1 MTVRRAGWIA
11 AGAAVTAALLFAFRA
26 PLERG
31 ALAAVLDVA
40 LGARTQIGSMEIGA
54 SRAVLHDVHVQRAG
68 GPLFDARTV
77 DVGYSARDLLPGG
90 SRRFGLTSIVVDHP
104 VVTIRREPDGTF
116 NFGRV
121 PQTAAPAGPSAAP
134 AAAGTPLR
142 LTARVQDGTVLL
154 VDPYRYHA
162 ASRRQRVD
170 GIEATATIDTAHRS
184 RYGVRAT
191 YRPSERGFPL
201 TVDGLVD
208 ADRLFALHR
217 LRAAAVPLA
226 PLVNYFLDSDA
237 ATLLDGDARDVDVS
251 LYALGDDPSL
261 HAAGTAQIAGAAL
274 ALSILRRPLTGV
286 TGAVN
291 VFDDG
296 IAAPQVDA
304 AIAGLPV
311 RVAGGLYDFADPR
324 LRVGVQAGGPLGT
337 LRTLAAI
344 SADLPVRGDAR
355 FAAVIEGRAAD
366 PVVVGRF
373 SAPAPSFRG
382 IQARDVLGTAGYY
395 RNSVSVVP
403 FTARYGAVALRSY
416 GAIDLGKDTI
426 STIDVSA
433 AGPASAIPYAAQIVP
448 SATVRADGVLSG
460 TNGAFAARGVVVASG
475 PDRLSSLVGI
485 DERGRGVLGPLQ
497 IEQAGGGTAA
507 GAFYLARD
515 RNASAFWFDARDLAI
530 AAAPNAPSG
539 AELGLPALPPFGGG
553 LTATVG
559 GEGPPSGFAIA
570 GNVRVRD
577 LAAGPVNVAT
587 ATADV
592 LGSPSD
598 LRIGKIA
605 AGGPWGTF
613 AGSGAYGPGGLVLRG
628 TYAGSLQRLATFTGP
643 IGGRGPVRA
652 PVSIAVSPDRTVVQT
667 TGADTRGASVR
678 GVPIDGAAGTLTIAG
693 SDVRVVAAQAAVA
706 GGTLTA
712 TGSFDKGLRVSAASI
727 DAARLRGSGMPLDA
741 GRAALVG
748 VAAAGR
754 GGLGFD
760 GGAVV
765 WGGRYKGLE
774 VQGNGDVRLGG
785 NDVTLGRLDAGAYDA
800 WALVGGHIAGVDGN
814 APRYALTARL
824 RQADIGDI
832 AEAAR
837 IESAAR
843 YHVDGTAE
851 ADLTVTGAGAQP
863 QVAGRVVVPEFTV
876 NGLFVQNGSAHVRA
890 SPAMVALDGGTL
902 QVGSTN
908 AHFGGAFRPRRSV
921 AFAFDSHAADL
932 SDFDDFFDEGDMLSG
947 KGHVSLAIGRARGT
961 LTTFGDVAMADLRV
975 SHAYFGDA
983 LSDWSSDGRQ
993 IKGHAGFAGRT
1004 GAVDATGSIAVPR
1017 RGKLARVFAR
1027 SSFDL
1032 KMSASKFDVSAWTE
1046 ALGYDLP
1053 VAGLVDAQGTVRG
1066 RFPAIALSGHAS
1078 LENGTYGAVPIDK
1091 LTVSATSTLDRT
1103 TIDAADLQV
1112 GSISAHGSGSF
1123 GYKPTDPLTLGVHAT
1138 SPDLGSVIGEI
1149 TGNPVPIHGSFEADV
1164 RASGTVR
1171 KPVVE
1176 GGFDVEKGS
1185 VAGVQVPRA
1194 LGEVALSGRNI
1205 ELRDAEVAFATG
1217 TLYLAG
1223 SLPLQLSPFGI
1234 GPSAAAI
1241 SLEASAKGVDIANF
1255 APLFPKGSDVKGRV
1269 DGRVAVEGTVGA
1281 PALAGQV
1288 ALAGGEFAEP
1298 GVLNAPLT
1306 DISGR
1311 IVFDGTTAA
1320 IEALHAGAGGGSI
1333 DGTGSLTVGDLVRPG
1348 PDTTLSARVRFDK
1361 ARIDVAAYGKGQVDG
1376 TLTLDHQPRSL
1387 AVLGGSVSL
1396 QDAVIP
1402 FSALYNPAAA
1412 GASAGDPTTVG
1423 AEAVSAPPFGLPNAA
1438 LDLTVTVG
1446 RNVRVRSSVIDV
1458 GASGSV
1464 QAAGTLAAPTLAG
1477 TFTASGGTLTYFNR
1491 VFRVAEGTV
1500 TFDPALGLVPLLD
1513 ATATSHVSNPDPN
1526 ALRNLTGSA
1535 DITITVH
1542 GPVTNLTIGLQ
1553 SDPPYDRQQ
1562 ILGLLLN
1569 VPAIG
1574 GTSLFETPG
1583 TVPTV
1588 TNGNGSI
1595 SVAQEAFGV
1604 LNAQFTRNLL
1614 APLETGLGQQLGLSN
1629 INLTLGYTGAVGLS
1643 ARKVLGKNIYAVY
1656 ATTFGYPYRQTFGFE
1671 LRPSPNTAAQLTIY
1685 QQYGAVDLL
1694 NVSQPLPAASINRI
1708 TVAEPNTGT
1717 SGFSFTLQRLFW

>member
-40 LGARTQIGSMEIGA
+40 LGARTQIGSMEIGS

-68 GPLFDARTV
+68 GPLFDARSV

-104 VVTIRREPDGTF
+104 VVTIRREPDGNF
-116 NFGRV
+116 NVGRV
-121 PQTAAPAGPSAAP
+121 PQPAAPAGPSAAP

-142 LTARVQDGTVLL
+142 LTARVLDGTVLL

-226 PLVNYFLDSDA
+226 PLVNYFLDTGRRDA
-237 ATLLDGDARDVDVS
+237 ARRGRARRRRQPVRARRRPWAARRRNRADRRRRTR
-251 LYALGDDPSL
+251 ALHPAAAADRSVRRRERVRRR
-261 HAAGTAQIAGAAL
+261 HRRAAGGRRHCGAAGAHR
-274 ALSILRRPLTGV
+274 RRPLRFRGS
-286 TGAVN
+286 
-291 VFDDG
+291 
-296 IAAPQVDA
+296 APA
-304 AIAGLPV
+304 RG
-311 RVAGGLYDFADPR
+311 RAGGGSA
-324 LRVGVQAGGPLGT
+324 GT

-344 SADLPVRGDAR
+344 SADLPIRGDAR

-395 RNSVSVVP
+395 RNAVSVVP

-426 STIDVSA
+426 STLDVSA

-448 SATVRADGVLSG
+448 SAMVRADGVLSG

-475 PDRLSSLVGI
+475 PDRLSSLVAV

-530 AAAPNAPSG
+530 AAAPHAPSG

-628 TYAGSLQRLATFTGP
+628 TYAGSLEKLATFTGP

-652 PVSIAVSPDRTVVQT
+652 PVSIAVSPERTVVQT

-754 GGLGFD
+754 AGLGFD

-765 WGGRYKGLE
+765 WAGRYKGLE

-800 WALVGGHIAGVDGN
+800 WALVGGHIAGVDGT

-902 QVGSTN
+902 QVGSTK

-1032 KMSASKFDVSAWTE
+1032 KVSASKFDVSAWTE

-1123 GYKPTDPLTLGVHAT
+1123 GYKPTDPLTLGLHAT

-1149 TGNPVPIHGSFEADV
+1149 TGNPVPIHGAFEADV

-1194 LGEVALSGRNI
+1194 LGEVALSGRDI

-1234 GPSAAAI
+1234 GPSTAAI

-1255 APLFPKGSDVKGRV
+1255 APLLPKGSDVKGRV

-1306 DISGR
+1306 DISGK

-1333 DGTGSLTVGDLVRPG
+1333 DGTGSLTVGDLVRPDRTPRWRPACG
-1348 PDTTLSARVRFDK
+1348 STRRGSTSRPTARD
-1361 ARIDVAAYGKGQVDG
+1361 
-1376 TLTLDHQPRSL
+1376 RS
-1387 AVLGGSVSL
+1387 
-1396 QDAVIP
+1396 
-1402 FSALYNPAAA
+1402 
-1412 GASAGDPTTVG
+1412 T
-1423 AEAVSAPPFGLPNAA
+1423 AP
-1438 LDLTVTVG
+1438 
-1446 RNVRVRSSVIDV
+1446 
-1458 GASGSV
+1458 
-1464 QAAGTLAAPTLAG
+1464 
-1477 TFTASGGTLTYFNR
+1477 
-1491 VFRVAEGTV
+1491 
-1500 TFDPALGLVPLLD
+1500 
-1513 ATATSHVSNPDPN
+1513 
-1526 ALRNLTGSA
+1526 
-1535 DITITVH
+1535 
-1542 GPVTNLTIGLQ
+1542 
-1553 SDPPYDRQQ
+1553 
-1562 ILGLLLN
+1562 
-1569 VPAIG
+1569 
-1574 GTSLFETPG
+1574 
-1583 TVPTV
+1583 
-1588 TNGNGSI
+1588 
-1595 SVAQEAFGV
+1595 
-1604 LNAQFTRNLL
+1604 
-1614 APLETGLGQQLGLSN
+1614 
-1629 INLTLGYTGAVGLS
+1629 
-1643 ARKVLGKNIYAVY
+1643 
-1656 ATTFGYPYRQTFGFE
+1656 
-1671 LRPSPNTAAQLTIY
+1671 
-1685 QQYGAVDLL
+1685 
-1694 NVSQPLPAASINRI
+1694 
-1708 TVAEPNTGT
+1708 
-1717 SGFSFTLQRLFW
+1717 